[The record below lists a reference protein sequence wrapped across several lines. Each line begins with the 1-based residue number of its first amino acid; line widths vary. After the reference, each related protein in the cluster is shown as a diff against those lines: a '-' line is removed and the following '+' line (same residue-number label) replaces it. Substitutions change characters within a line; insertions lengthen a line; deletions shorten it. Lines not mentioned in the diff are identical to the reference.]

1 MRRLLPLPWAVTALA
16 GAAVLGTGVVL
27 VSAEDDAPR
36 VQVAEVTRASVAEV
50 VEAPGNVTAR
60 ATATMTAPAQA
71 VVEAVLV
78 RDGEQVTAG
87 QVLVRLASDSAQERL
102 RAAQTA
108 AANAA
113 AADVDLPR
121 ADLSAQQ
128 DQLDAA
134 AQASFAAGRAAA
146 AQAQD
151 PEQRAAAERQVDEAE
166 RQYRAS
172 AAAARA
178 AVEQANAGIG
188 SVEAALDAV
197 AGAQRAQAAAAVR
210 AARDVV
216 DALTVRAPIDGVV
229 TLGGGAAGDG
239 QGDLSGL
246 VDGLP
251 SEVQD
256 QAEQLLGGGGAA
268 GAPQT
273 TSTELAVGQA
283 VSSGAALL
291 TVTDVSALTVTA
303 EVDETDVLLVTTGVQ
318 ATVELD
324 AVPGASYPAT
334 VTSVDVTPT
343 ASGRGGVGYRVRL
356 ALLPGTTADG
366 EPAPT
371 PKPGMSA
378 VVGLQVRSSG
388 EGALSVPAAA
398 VVRDGPD
405 DAVLVVVDGRVQRR
419 TVELGAQG
427 EERVEVL
434 DGVEAGERVVARDA
448 DRLRDGQPVDP

>member
-1 MRRLLPLPWAVTALA
+1 MKRLLPLTALA
-16 GAAVLGTGVVL
+16 GVAVLGTGLVL
-27 VSAEDDAPR
+27 VSADDDLAR
-36 VQVAEVTRASVAEV
+36 VQLAEVTRAAVAEV

-78 RDGEQVTAG
+78 QDGEQVTAG

-102 RAAQTA
+102 RAAETA

-113 AADVDLPR
+113 AAQVDLPR
-121 ADLSAQQ
+121 ADLSAVQ

-146 AQAQD
+146 AQAED
-151 PEQRAAAERQVDEAE
+151 PEQRAAAEREIDDAE
-166 RQYRAS
+166 RQYRAG

-178 AVEQANAGIG
+178 AVQQANAGIG
-188 SVEAALDAV
+188 SVERALDAV
-197 AGAQRAQAAAAVR
+197 AGAQRAQAQAAVN
-210 AARDVV
+210 AARAVV

-229 TLGGGAAGDG
+229 TLGGGAPGGSAG
-239 QGDLSGL
+239 GDLAGL

-251 SEVQD
+251 SGVQD
-256 QAEQLLGGGGAA
+256 QAEQLFGGGGAA

-291 TVTDVSALTVTA
+291 TVTDVSALSVAA
-303 EVDETDVLLVTTGVQ
+303 EVDETDVLLVTSGVQ

-324 AVPGASYPAT
+324 AVPDASYPAT

-343 ASGRGGVGYRVRL
+343 ASSRGGVSYRVRL
-356 ALLPGTTADG
+356 ALREGRTADG
-366 EPAPT
+366 QPAPT

-378 VVGLQVRSSG
+378 VVALQVRGSADD
-388 EGALSVPAAA
+388 ALSVPASA
-398 VVRDGPD
+398 VVRDGAD

-419 TVELGAQG
+419 VVELGAQG
-427 EERVEVL
+427 EDRVEVL

-448 DRLRDGQPVDP
+448 DRLRDGQPVEQ